1 MAIISD
7 FEEDQKEM
15 KPSPSPSSSAV
26 TASFTATFD
35 PSNPL
40 GFLEKAVDFVAHQ
53 SDFLEKVT
61 AEKEILSVVRAAK
74 ARKALEK
81 KKIKIEEE
89 TKNIKIEEEAKK
101 VKIEEVE
108 EKKPKVSQVPKKE
121 VKKEEGKSP
130 IEVDKEGNGA
140 LGTDLSLCVTSFLIV
155 FTIRKLRKKE
165 RENIYCNYVNGLCS
179 C

>member
-7 FEEDQKEM
+7 FEEDQKET
-15 KPSPSPSSSAV
+15 KPSPSPSSSAA

-81 KKIKIEEE
+81 KIKIEEE
-89 TKNIKIEEEAKK
+89 TKK

-121 VKKEEGKSP
+121 VKKEEDKSP

-140 LGTDLSLCVTSFLIV
+140 LGTDLSLCVTSFLIL

>member
-140 LGTDLSLCVTSFLIV
+140 LGTDLSLCIICLGKFL
-155 FTIRKLRKKE
+155 LA
-165 RENIYCNYVNGLCS
+165 YVLVRLFVWDKFLL
-179 C
+179 